1 MKRLLLLLLVMTL
14 SSSLSFA
21 SGAPGNHR
29 DAGSNC
35 QVHPGKADCIEGSS
49 WCRNHE
55 GSCSPEM
62 RGRCGKRRGDW
73 YGASQPVTSAAEA
86 ERLLGNFFAGQEYSV
101 SAVTEKKW
109 GFTADIRDK
118 DKKVIDQVMI
128 DKRSGRIR
136 SLY

>member
-1 MKRLLLLLLVMTL
+1 
-14 SSSLSFA
+14 
-21 SGAPGNHR
+21 
-29 DAGSNC
+29 
-35 QVHPGKADCIEGSS
+35 
-49 WCRNHE
+49 
-55 GSCSPEM
+55 M